1 MESICIETNL
11 QKQKWLV
18 MGKMVLESFS
28 IKLNDLHTNYVLLL
42 GDFNM
47 TPEDFKLQDFC
58 NIPDLDKI

>member
-1 MESICIETNL
+1 
-11 QKQKWLV
+11 

-28 IKLNDLHTNYVLLL
+28 IQLNDLHTNYVLLL

-47 TPEDFKLQDFC
+47 APEDFKLQDFC

>member
-1 MESICIETNL
+1 
-11 QKQKWLV
+11 

-47 TPEDFKLQDFC
+47 APEDFKLQDFC